1 MGDFSI
7 GWLRLR
13 EPVDRRS
20 RNATVATA
28 LRVTFASHRKVK
40 VVDIG
45 CGTGANL
52 RATAPLLGPEQDWT
66 LLDNDIALLDTA
78 RHTIAAW
85 ANEAEPVS
93 DGLRLVKDGKTIR
106 VQFRRCDI
114 AEDPGGSV
122 PEDANLVMASAF
134 FDLVSPAFIDKLVV
148 AVVRRNAAFYTVL
161 TYDGAQQWL
170 PASPLD
176 ARIRRVFNEHQK
188 ADKGFGPSAGPGASA
203 LLRQAFDAAGYRTEI
218 GDSPWNLGRDDA
230 ELMEQLA
237 DGVVAAV
244 AETGQVAAAEIAAW
258 RGFARYGVRVGHQD
272 LLAVPAGWP
281 AGPIGVASA

>member
-13 EPVDRRS
+13 EPVDWRS

-28 LRVTFASHRKVK
+28 LRVAFASRRGVR

-52 RATAPLLGPEQDWT
+52 RATAPLLCPEQDWT

-85 ANEAEPVS
+85 ANEAEQVP
-93 DGLRLVKDGKTIR
+93 DGLRLIKDGKAIR
-106 VQFRRCDI
+106 VRFRRCDI
-114 AEDPGGSV
+114 AGDPGGSMA
-122 PEDANLVMASAF
+122 EDACLVMASAF
-134 FDLVSPAFIDKLVV
+134 FDLVSASFIDKLVA
-148 AVVRRNAAFYTVL
+148 AVVHRNAAFYTVL

-176 ARIRRVFNEHQK
+176 ARISRAFNEHQK

-203 LLRQAFDAAGYRTEI
+203 LLRQAFDAAGYQTEA
-218 GDSPWNLGRDDA
+218 GDSPWNLGSGDTD
-230 ELMEQLA
+230 LMDQLA

-258 RGFARYGVRVGHQD
+258 RGFARHEVRVGHQD
-272 LLAVPAGWP
+272 LLALPAGWRV
-281 AGPIGVASA
+281 GPIGVASA

>member
-20 RNATVATA
+20 RNVTVATA
-28 LRVTFASHRKVK
+28 LRVAFAGLPSVR

-52 RATAPLLGPEQDWT
+52 RATSPLLGPEQDWT
-66 LLDNDIALLDTA
+66 LLDNDVALLDTA
-78 RHTIAAW
+78 RHTIASW

-93 DGLRLVKDGKTIR
+93 DGWRLIKDGKTIR
-106 VQFRRCDI
+106 VRFRRCDI
-114 AEDPGGSV
+114 AGDPGGSMA
-122 PEDANLVMASAF
+122 EDASLVMASAF
-134 FDLVSPAFIDKLVV
+134 FDLVSPAFIDKLVA
-148 AVVRRNAAFYTVL
+148 AVVHRNAAFYTVL

-170 PASPLD
+170 PPSPLD
-176 ARIRRVFNEHQK
+176 ARIGRAFNEHQK

-218 GDSPWNLGRDDA
+218 GDSPWNLDREDA
-230 ELMEQLA
+230 DLMEQLA

-244 AETGQVAAAEIAAW
+244 AETGQVAAADIAAW
-258 RGFARYGVRVGHQD
+258 RGFARHGVRVGHKD
-272 LLAVPAGWP
+272 LLALPAGWR